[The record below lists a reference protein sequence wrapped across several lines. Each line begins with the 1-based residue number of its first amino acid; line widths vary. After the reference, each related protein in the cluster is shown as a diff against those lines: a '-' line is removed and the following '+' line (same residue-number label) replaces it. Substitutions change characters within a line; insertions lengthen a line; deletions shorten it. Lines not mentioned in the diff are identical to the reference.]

1 MGTLKEAVNY
11 WIVEHFCLADE
22 VILEEPIPELASEMF
37 LRFGDKRVPINN
49 VGFGTSQIIPVIY
62 EILSNISSMLC
73 FVDEPE
79 IHLHPSAQSKLA
91 DFFFQMGL
99 LGKKVFVETHS
110 EYLIDKAIFLKL
122 KSQQLSPQMKMVWVK
137 KDSNDSFIEEIIH
150 DNLGFIINAPEGFL
164 SEKNNLSAQMSE
176 MRFKSI

>member
-1 MGTLKEAVNY
+1 
-11 WIVEHFCLADE
+11 
-22 VILEEPIPELASEMF
+22 
-37 LRFGDKRVPINN
+37 
-49 VGFGTSQIIPVIY
+49 
-62 EILSNISSMLC
+62 
-73 FVDEPE
+73 
-79 IHLHPSAQSKLA
+79 
-91 DFFFQMGL
+91 MGL